1 MMKINRLTGI
11 LSAFLALVLIAIA
24 VVLLVNRNGSKQL
37 TADFPRTISLYEGS
51 SVKIL
56 GVPVGTVD
64 SVTPEGTF
72 VKVKLSY
79 DSKYKLPANAKA
91 VVISP
96 SIVGD
101 RFVQLTPAYAGGA
114 ALPDN
119 AHLSVNR
126 TATPLELDQIF
137 GSLNNL
143 DVALG
148 PKGAN
153 APGKSGVGALT
164 RLLQTTAA
172 NFGGQGAEVHHT
184 IMSLGRLTKT
194 LSDNKGALFG
204 TAHQVERFVHALSVN
219 DKTVRRFS
227 DSLANGSALLAGER
241 HDLASALHNLAT
253 TMVKVRGF
261 VHDNRRLLS
270 SNIHGLRRI
279 SDTIVA
285 RRKELNETLRV
296 APVAINNLAL
306 TYDPNAGTLDAR
318 ADLGTSLEKGL
329 ANPSEMLCTI
339 LGSVLPKK
347 QCPVSGNGR
356 PAPFGA
362 RTSQQQQFDPTLGGI
377 LGGGH

>member
-1 MMKINRLTGI
+1 MMKVNRLTGI
-11 LSAFLALVLIAIA
+11 LSAFLALVLVAIA
-24 VVLLVNRNGSKQL
+24 LVLLLDRQGAKQL
-37 TADFPRTISLYEGS
+37 TADFPRTISLYQGS

-56 GVPVGTVD
+56 GVPVGTVE
-64 SVTPEGTF
+64 SVTPEGTY
-72 VKVKLSY
+72 VKVQMSY

-101 RFVQLTPAYAGGA
+101 RFVQLTPAYDGGA
-114 ALPDN
+114 VLPDN

-172 NFGGQGAEVHHT
+172 NFGGQGAEFHHT

-204 TAHQVERFVHALSVN
+204 TATQVERFVHALAKN
-219 DKTVRRFS
+219 DSTVRRFS

-241 HDLASALHNLAT
+241 HDLAAALHNLAT

-261 VHDNRRLLS
+261 VHGNRRLLS

-285 RRKELNETLRV
+285 RRKQLDESLRV
-296 APVAINNLAL
+296 LPVAVNNLAM

-318 ADLGTSLEKGL
+318 ADLSRSLTNGFN
-329 ANPSEMLCTI
+329 NPMGQLCAL
-339 LGSVLPKK
+339 LGSVLKK
-347 QCPVSGNGR
+347 QCAAGGTNPR
-356 PAPFGA
+356 PAPLGQ
-362 RTSQQQQFDPTLGGI
+362 RTRAQQQFDPSLAGI
-377 LGGGH
+377 LGSER